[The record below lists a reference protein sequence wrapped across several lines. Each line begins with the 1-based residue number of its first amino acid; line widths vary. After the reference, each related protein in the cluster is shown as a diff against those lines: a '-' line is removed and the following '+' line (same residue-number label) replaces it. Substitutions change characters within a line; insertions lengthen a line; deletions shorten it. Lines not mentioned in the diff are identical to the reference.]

1 MTKLH
6 VFAHRTAYSSPVT
19 GNEMSLAVAERPLR
33 TEEPAE
39 FFSLSLELF
48 SVSGPD
54 GYFRQ
59 LNPAFKQAFGYS
71 DPELLGQPFI
81 AFVHVD
87 DRPATQAELEKLA
100 RGQPALDFENRFRRK
115 DGEYRWLSW
124 TAVPTP
130 ERLVYAAARDVTDRK
145 VADMERAEL
154 LASEQAAVLAAKD
167 EFLVS
172 VSHDLQQ
179 PLTIIKGQA
188 QVLQRLLARGE
199 TIETERLDR
208 ALTYMNAAV
217 MRMRGML
224 QDLLD
229 SALEQAGHPLG
240 LLLAPTDLVALMR
253 QAVAEYQLASDFHR
267 FELQPEPAS
276 LWATIDA
283 ARIQRVIENLLSNA
297 IKYSPDGGRI
307 RVGFVTPG
315 NGQANALFTVEDW
328 GIGIPAGDLPLVF
341 ERFHRGAN
349 VVGRIA
355 GNGLGL
361 AGARQ
366 IVEMHGGTISVH
378 SREGVGTTFTVSLP
392 LGVVVD
398 ETGAIPAPGAE
409 LVASGNGRQ
418 TAWQRS
424 RST

>member
-1 MTKLH
+1 
-6 VFAHRTAYSSPVT
+6 
-19 GNEMSLAVAERPLR
+19 
-33 TEEPAE
+33 
-39 FFSLSLELF
+39 
-48 SVSGPD
+48 
-54 GYFRQ
+54 
-59 LNPAFKQAFGYS
+59 
-71 DPELLGQPFI
+71 
-81 AFVHVD
+81 
-87 DRPATQAELEKLA
+87 
-100 RGQPALDFENRFRRK
+100 
-115 DGEYRWLSW
+115 
-124 TAVPTP
+124 
-130 ERLVYAAARDVTDRK
+130 
-145 VADMERAEL
+145 
-154 LASEQAAVLAAKD
+154 
-167 EFLVS
+167 
-172 VSHDLQQ
+172 LQQ

-208 ALTYMNAAV
+208 ALGYMNAAV

-267 FELQPEPAS
+267 FELQHEPAS

-307 RVGFVTPG
+307 HVGFVTPG
-315 NGQANALFTVEDW
+315 NGQANVLFTVEDW
-328 GIGIPAGDLPLVF
+328 GMGIPAGDIPLVF

-398 ETGAIPAPGAE
+398 ETGATPPPRAE
-409 LVASGNGRQ
+409 LVASGNGRL
-418 TAWQRS
+418 TERQRS